1 VDGRGPR
8 ADRVGNSVRHR
19 RYRHRNNDVNR
30 WLTRRAR
37 WRNQ

>member
-1 VDGRGPR
+1 
-8 ADRVGNSVRHR
+8 VRHR
-19 RYRHRNNDVNR
+19 RYRNRNNDQNR